1 MGPIS
6 ESGISEDVLVNFP
19 DSNYKDPILSFRNSI
34 GITDIEF
41 LNSDKLGTEYANN
54 AFVGDISYG
63 NLYRFE
69 LNEDRVDFKF
79 NDPALE
85 DRVVDNN
92 KELDSVIFGEGF
104 SGITDIKT
112 GPDGLLYV
120 LSFEDGTIYRI
131 SK

>member
-1 MGPIS
+1 MVICK
-6 ESGISEDVLVNFP
+6 IQ
-19 DSNYKDPILSFRNSI
+19 
-34 GITDIEF
+34 
-41 LNSDKLGTEYANN
+41 
-54 AFVGDISYG
+54 
-63 NLYRFE
+63 
-69 LNEDRVDFKF
+69 LNEDIVNFKF
-79 NDPALE
+79 NDPGLE

-120 LSFEDGTIYRI
+120 LSFEDRPVTRI

>member
-6 ESGISEDVLVNFP
+6 ENGISQDDLVNFP
-19 DSNYKDPILSFRNSI
+19 DSNYKDPILSFRSSI

-54 AFVGDISYG
+54 AFVGDIRYG

-69 LNEDRVDFKF
+69 LNDDRLDFKF
-79 NDPALE
+79 NDPGLD

-92 KELDSVIFGEGF
+92 KELNSVIFGKGF

>member
-1 MGPIS
+1 
-6 ESGISEDVLVNFP
+6 VNFP
-19 DSNYKDPILSFRNSI
+19 DSNYKDPILSFRSSI
-34 GITDIEF
+34 GITDIDF

-54 AFVGDISYG
+54 AFVGDIRYG

-69 LNEDRVDFKF
+69 LNDDRVDFKF
-79 NDPALE
+79 TDPGLE
-85 DRVVDNN
+85 DRVVDNS
-92 KELDSVIFGEGF
+92 KELNSVIFGKGF

-112 GPDGLLYV
+112 GLDGLLYI

>member
-1 MGPIS
+1 M
-6 ESGISEDVLVNFP
+6 VV
-19 DSNYKDPILSFRNSI
+19 
-34 GITDIEF
+34 
-41 LNSDKLGTEYANN
+41 
-54 AFVGDISYG
+54 
-63 NLYRFE
+63 LYRFE

-79 NDPALE
+79 NDPGLK

-120 LSFEDGTIYRI
+120 LSFEDGTITELVSEI
-131 SK
+131 SKILVLEKDLWWSNRHSYFFHRINRYQFEKFLFFVRQLWHLVSFFHFPISCLF